1 MAHEPIV
8 NFANEVSDALEDALQ
23 PSRERAEKWHL
34 LLDRRFGFFA
44 RQSPT
49 ELRPVNRL
57 ADSAVELSRLNFL
70 RSGCAGWLRAHRAR
84 ARDEQQECDH
94 HRSGGLEVNGCIQ
107 FAQLHAQVF
116 AGMQRFTI
124 KTAQDVNSF

>member
-57 ADSAVELSRLNFL
+57 ADGAVEFSGLNFL
-70 RSGCAGWLRAHRAR
+70 RSGCAGWLRARRAGTC
-84 ARDEQQECDH
+84 EQQESDH
-94 HRSGGLEVNGCIQ
+94 HRSGGLEVDGCTQ
-107 FAQLHAQVF
+107 LAQLHAQVL
-116 AGMQRFTI
+116 AGAQRFAV
-124 KTAQDVNSF
+124 KTAQDVNRF